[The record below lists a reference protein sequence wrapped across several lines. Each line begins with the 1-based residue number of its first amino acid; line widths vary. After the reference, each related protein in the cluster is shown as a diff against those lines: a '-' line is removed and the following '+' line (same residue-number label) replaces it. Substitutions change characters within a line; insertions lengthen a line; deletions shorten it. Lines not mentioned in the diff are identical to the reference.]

1 MLTQA
6 LRKVGI
12 DDPHEIAQE
21 RMEQLV
27 EIPKDIQAKLLP
39 PLLEAMS
46 DVIDG
51 VGSAKHDL
59 AQALFEI
66 REAGTETER
75 NKQYGREAYEK
86 LNALPHEDKINLM
99 AHVDDLKSSV
109 NMRFMQ
115 TSLRN
120 MANIAVLVTI
130 DEYYKDCLAGNVDAM
145 LKKIE
150 ALDKNRLAIIAN
162 FFDRY
167 PWIPPFFEDLARR
180 NAEAAPLF
188 SIINDLD
195 VTSHERLGLPITTS
209 ATEDHKADFNR
220 YQGIAMTE
228 GPWHALYTFFG
239 IPGEPA
245 ELPG

>member
-145 LKKIE
+145 LKKSRLSTKTASPSLPTSSTDILGYHPSSKIW
-150 ALDKNRLAIIAN
+150 LDAMLRRRH
-162 FFDRY
+162 FFRSSM
-167 PWIPPFFEDLARR
+167 I
-180 NAEAAPLF
+180 
-188 SIINDLD
+188 
-195 VTSHERLGLPITTS
+195 
-209 ATEDHKADFNR
+209 
-220 YQGIAMTE
+220 
-228 GPWHALYTFFG
+228 
-239 IPGEPA
+239 
-245 ELPG
+245 